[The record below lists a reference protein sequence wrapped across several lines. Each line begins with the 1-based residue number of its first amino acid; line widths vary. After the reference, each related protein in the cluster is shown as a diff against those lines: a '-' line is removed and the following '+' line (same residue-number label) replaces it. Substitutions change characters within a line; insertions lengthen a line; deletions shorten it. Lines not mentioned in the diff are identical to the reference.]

1 MASKDSVEEEMEL
14 SGDSTVEYLG
24 SSTEYESDSSSEFP
38 SSEGDSDDSD
48 GSSVDGSDTEEIV
61 TEGDDGNYD
70 NDSWKCTGEDCS
82 ADELLDRYTFSSPA
96 VGGHPRNCIP
106 PDSRPEEYVCMFLG
120 VLLEE
125 IVVDTNV
132 YGRRKFSLKSAC
144 PDNNHRA
151 WVDITLEEMKAFLGL
166 AVNMSLTRK
175 GDVKEYWSLNPSQ
188 AFPFFRQVFTRDR
201 FLDILYSLHYPAL
214 EGSVHKLKKVLYLV
228 QHLSQQYQRF
238 YLPEREICV
247 DESIIGFQGR
257 TPATQYMPNK
267 HHHRWGLKLWC
278 LCESSSGYTWNF
290 YMYGG
295 ADDAVGETIVDKSG
309 DVVIRLISPL
319 LGYGYHMYTDNYFTS
334 IPLAMYLYIHR
345 TYLTGTTR
353 CNRVGLPEPVRRKLA
368 KKGDVMNYRR
378 GPLLACAFED
388 KKHVIILSTH
398 GTGRTGE
405 YTSKRN
411 RKRVTPGCVHQYN
424 KYMGG
429 VELSDMRIYCFQ
441 DERRTI
447 RWNIKVFFLLFG
459 RTLLNSFLVY
469 QRNSSSSPMVY
480 RKFLER
486 VVDGLV
492 GTFRMPRTQ
501 RNRVLPIQVPLQ
513 PPPPQDRLIHH
524 VDHRIQVFPDG
535 KANRCKVCYAR
546 GGKKK
551 VRYCCKRCDV
561 ALCVVDYFWAYH
573 YLVDYTVAE

>member
-1 MASKDSVEEEMEL
+1 
-14 SGDSTVEYLG
+14 
-24 SSTEYESDSSSEFP
+24 
-38 SSEGDSDDSD
+38 
-48 GSSVDGSDTEEIV
+48 
-61 TEGDDGNYD
+61 
-70 NDSWKCTGEDCS
+70 
-82 ADELLDRYTFSSPA
+82 
-96 VGGHPRNCIP
+96 
-106 PDSRPEEYVCMFLG
+106 
-120 VLLEE
+120 
-125 IVVDTNV
+125 
-132 YGRRKFSLKSAC
+132 
-144 PDNNHRA
+144 
-151 WVDITLEEMKAFLGL
+151 
-166 AVNMSLTRK
+166 
-175 GDVKEYWSLNPSQ
+175 
-188 AFPFFRQVFTRDR
+188 
-201 FLDILYSLHYPAL
+201 
-214 EGSVHKLKKVLYLV
+214 
-228 QHLSQQYQRF
+228 
-238 YLPEREICV
+238 
-247 DESIIGFQGR
+247 
-257 TPATQYMPNK
+257 
-267 HHHRWGLKLWC
+267 
-278 LCESSSGYTWNF
+278 
-290 YMYGG
+290 
-295 ADDAVGETIVDKSG
+295 
-309 DVVIRLISPL
+309 
-319 LGYGYHMYTDNYFTS
+319 MYTDNYFTS

-353 CNRVGLPEPVRRKLA
+353 SNSVGLPEPVRRKLT
-368 KKGDVMNYRR
+368 KKGDVVNYRR

-429 VELSDMRIYCFQ
+429 VDLSDMRIYCFQ

-492 GTFRMPRTQ
+492 GRFRMPRTQ

-513 PPPPQDRLIHH
+513 PPPPDRLIHH

-535 KANRCKVCYAR
+535 KANRCKVCYAK

-561 ALCVVDYFWAYH
+561 ALCVVDCFWAYH